1 MFSSGSRTEGASDST
16 ARRSA
21 SRPRPCNIPEPLPP
35 LPFGSPALPSLGGKA
50 TGKVC
55 SPYPAA
61 EPTRVLL
68 LWGAA
73 SVLTPW
79 EGPPGSGRASLLRHE
94 RPAPQPGPGRS
105 LALNSSY
112 LRGSSAGSEAP
123 GKPGR
128 RPGTADRLARP
139 WLAARRRRRRRRR
152 RAPGKTRPAQE
163 SFRPPGIVR
172 LVARRLLLGA
182 ERGRDG
188 RPPAPSAARDAA
200 AAAARPMP
208 GFPLGRCG
216 PLALPGF
223 CCLPAACPGSACCA
237 APRGIFGQRLEDT
250 VCYEK
255 KFGQH
260 LVPLLV
266 EQCVDFLR
274 ARGLTE
280 EGLFRLPGQA
290 NLVKD
295 LQDSFDSRKKPQFDR
310 NTDVHAVASLLKR
323 YLRELPEPV
332 VPFANYEDFLSC
344 GQLLSKDEGEGTW
357 ELTKQVGCLPQA
369 NYNLLKF
376 ICRFLHEVQ
385 SYASH
390 NKMSVQNLA
399 TVFGPNILRP
409 QIEDP
414 VTQMEGTSLVQG
426 LMAIL
431 ISEHGKIFDP
441 TLTQDSLQP
450 EVDLQCPP
458 SWVDGNLPSGWT
470 ENSLCSRVGSLPA
483 LRPSAAKPC
492 MQDCNQEE
500 NSTQPPISPSRRKQ
514 GLSPWKGSP
523 LEQQGAGSFYHP
535 PRSSFLESYCLSS
548 WENRL
553 VDGRSAVQG
562 HCGGQGKDSDSCQ
575 RLSIY
580 DNVPLLHLSDG
591 VCSHTSPS
599 CSISSSGLSLTVDS
613 VAPCATCKTR
623 ACLALN
629 LLPKEHPPGSPL
641 PQGEVPL
648 ESSSGEPEACCSRSR
663 DECNLSFASRDA
675 IQCSEALHD
684 LIAELKAELQKQRSE
699 YDTTFKRME
708 EASAELRKLA
718 TRLEEELVK
727 QKKKQT
733 VLEKKLRNSE
743 QARKDAEERNHL
755 LQEEM
760 AYFFTT
766 LGNITAGS
774 QWGKA

>member
-1 MFSSGSRTEGASDST
+1 
-16 ARRSA
+16 
-21 SRPRPCNIPEPLPP
+21 
-35 LPFGSPALPSLGGKA
+35 
-50 TGKVC
+50 
-55 SPYPAA
+55 
-61 EPTRVLL
+61 
-68 LWGAA
+68 
-73 SVLTPW
+73 
-79 EGPPGSGRASLLRHE
+79 
-94 RPAPQPGPGRS
+94 
-105 LALNSSY
+105 
-112 LRGSSAGSEAP
+112 
-123 GKPGR
+123 
-128 RPGTADRLARP
+128 
-139 WLAARRRRRRRRR
+139 
-152 RAPGKTRPAQE
+152 
-163 SFRPPGIVR
+163 
-172 LVARRLLLGA
+172 
-182 ERGRDG
+182 
-188 RPPAPSAARDAA
+188 
-200 AAAARPMP
+200 MP

-310 NTDVHAVASLLKR
+310 LFQTFGSHLVQTPTASEDGEMTSYLIVLRNTDVHAVASLLKR

-344 GQLLSKDEGEGTW
+344 GQLLSKDEGE
-357 ELTKQVGCLPQA
+357 
-369 NYNLLKF
+369 
-376 ICRFLHEVQ
+376 

-523 LEQQGAGSFYHP
+523 LGQQGAGSFYHP

-580 DNVPLLHLSDG
+580 DNVPILHLSEG

-663 DECNLSFASRDA
+663 DECNLSFTSRDA

-684 LIAELKAELQKQRSE
+684 LIAELKAELRKQRSE

-766 LGNITAGS
+766 LGNITAGRLLELATLPLCTIHS
-774 QWGKA
+774 VPFTYRLLHRLC